1 MVKVSRAPWSLLPL
15 LAAALLAACASTPDA
30 PPTEASITDEVSVEA
45 KILAVDKDTREL
57 TLERADGTT
66 VVVVAGP
73 DVRNFDQIEAGQ
85 KVVARYV
92 VSLKARRLAQDEADT
107 EAAVEV
113 GAARAAPGERPA
125 GAIGADVRM
134 TVVVR
139 SVDTASYV
147 VTFVDPDGVLHAV
160 EAERE
165 EGRRFVAG
173 LEPGDRVELV
183 YTEALALGVE

>member
-1 MVKVSRAPWSLLPL
+1 MRSGTRSWGAFPL
-15 LAAALLAACASTPDA
+15 LFAALIAACASTSEA
-30 PPTEASITDEVSVEA
+30 PTQATITDEVSVEA
-45 KILAVDKDTREL
+45 KILAVDKGTREL

-73 DVRNFDQIEAGQ
+73 EVRNFDQIEAGQ

-92 VSLKARRLAQDEADT
+92 VSLTARRLAADEADT

-113 GAARAAPGERPA
+113 GAARAAPGELPA

-134 TVVVR
+134 TVVVQ
-139 SVDTASYV
+139 SVDKQRHI
-147 VTFVDPDGVLHAV
+147 VTYTDPSGVLQAV
-160 EAERE
+160 EAERD
-165 EGRRFVAG
+165 EGRRFIAG

-183 YTEALALGVE
+183 YTEALVLAVE

>member
-15 LAAALLAACASTPDA
+15 LAAALLTACASTSEA
-30 PPTEASITDEVSVEA
+30 PTEASITDEVSVEA

-73 DVRNFDQIEAGQ
+73 EVRNFDQIEAGQ

-92 VSLKARRLAQDEADT
+92 VSLTARRLGADEPDT

-125 GAIGADVRM
+125 GAIGADLRM
-134 TVVVR
+134 TVVVK
-139 SVDTASYV
+139 SVDLDQNLV
-147 VTFVDPDGVLHAV
+147 VFTDPDGVIHAV

-165 EGRRFVAG
+165 QGQRFIAG
-173 LEPGDRVELV
+173 LKPGDRVVLV